1 MNYEQKYKDALKWMQ
16 GLYSGLHGATK
27 EEAERYFPELKESDD
42 ERIRKAILIG
52 LIDCRDAPDMGWTNF
67 GGVSIDKCID
77 WLEKQCN
84 KIVDCQQNH
93 QDVNYPN
100 GGIVMEDFNGGEGF
114 YKLNLDYLN
123 KKQVEE
129 VEEMVRMWNKKS
141 KTSDEN
147 IKNCIGMCLTDA
159 NEQRFKDYGTNLKDC
174 LKWLEKQDEQTIN
187 HTDIKEKAHQI
198 AWETSKD
205 YDPSLSKE
213 SWCEMAALDM
223 ASWLEKQGDT
233 NETLSEWSEEDKQII
248 LSIEQVMNCA
258 SLLNI
263 VPEKIDNI
271 KSWLKSLRP
280 QKQWKPS
287 EAQLIVIKDLIEDK
301 STSKV
306 NKVILRGML
315 REIDDAYLQG
325 VCDAKHEV
333 EKFVEQFK

>member
-42 ERIRKAILIG
+42 EKIRKKLIEHIKANYEADYV
-52 LIDCRDAPDMGWTNF
+52 LFKKFTPDD
-67 GGVSIDKCID
+67 VIA
-77 WLEKQCN
+77 WLEEQGK
-84 KIVDCQQNH
+84 
-93 QDVNYPN
+93 
-100 GGIVMEDFNGGEGF
+100 
-114 YKLNLDYLN
+114 
-123 KKQVEE
+123 
-129 VEEMVRMWNKKS
+129 KKS
-141 KTSDEN
+141 
-147 IKNCIGMCLTDA
+147 A
-159 NEQRFKDYGTNLKDC
+159 
-174 LKWLEKQDEQTIN
+174 
-187 HTDIKEKAHQI
+187 
-198 AWETSKD
+198 
-205 YDPSLSKE
+205 
-213 SWCEMAALDM
+213 
-223 ASWLEKQGDT
+223 
-233 NETLSEWSEEDKQII
+233 EWSEEDKQMI

-315 REIDDAYLQG
+315 REIDDAEIEKQNESTITNIEIPFGANDSELQ
-325 VCDAKHEV
+325 EV
-333 EKFVEQFK
+333 TYYIPKGFHAEIDDDKVVIKKGEKSAARRYRLNLH